1 MMSSQTE
8 AHNKGKMLTGMK
20 WMKLKRQLPLHV
32 MLIPGLI
39 LVLIFSFGPMVGI
52 TIAFQKF
59 MPARGFFGSEWVGWD
74 NFRYIFMLPDF
85 QRALWNT
92 MYIAILKVIAGQIAP
107 IITALLLNEMRIQFV
122 KRSVQ
127 TLVYL
132 PHFLSWV
139 LLGGILL
146 DLLSPTHGIVNQMLE
161 VFGVKPIFFL
171 GNNEW
176 FRTTVVITDV
186 WKDFGFGTIVY
197 LAALSGVNPSLYE
210 AAVIDGA
217 GRWRQTWHI
226 TLPGMRAVIVLLATL
241 SLGQILN
248 AGFDQI
254 FNLYSPIV
262 YESGDIIDTLVY
274 RLGLVNYQYS
284 VATAVGLFKSVI
296 SLILISTSYYL
307 AYRLANYR
315 IF

>member
-1 MMSSQTE
+1 MTTRTE
-8 AHNKGKMLTGMK
+8 AHHSLERAPKKK
-20 WMKLKRQLPLHV
+20 WMRLRRQIPLHV
-32 MLIPGLI
+32 MLIPGLL
-39 LVLIFSFGPMVGI
+39 LVLIFSYGPMVGI

-59 MPARGFFGSEWVGWD
+59 MPAKGFFGSQWIGWD
-74 NFRYIFMLPDF
+74 NFEYIFMLPDF
-85 QRALWNT
+85 KRALWNT
-92 MYIAILKVIAGQIAP
+92 IYIAFMKIIAGQIAP
-107 IITALLLNEMRIQFV
+107 VITALLLNEMRSNFT

-146 DLLSPTHGIVNQMLE
+146 DLLSPTHGIVNQMLTA
-161 VFGVKPIFFL
+161 FGMKPIFFL
-171 GNNEW
+171 GNNDW
-176 FRTTVVITDV
+176 FPYTVVITDV

-197 LAALSGVNPSLYE
+197 LAALTSINPSLYE

-217 GRWRQTWHI
+217 NRWRQTWHI
-226 TLPGMRAVIVLLATL
+226 TLPGMRAVIVLMATL
-241 SLGQILN
+241 ALGQILN

-274 RLGLVNYQYS
+274 RLGLVDYQYS

-296 SLILISTSYYL
+296 SLFLISTSYYL
-307 AYRLANYR
+307 AYRFANYR

>member
-1 MMSSQTE
+1 MMSSQVDHK
-8 AHNKGKMLTGMK
+8 AKMGTGMR
-20 WMKLKRQLPLHV
+20 WMKFKRQIPLHV

-59 MPARGFFGSEWVGWD
+59 MPARGFFGSEWVGWA
-74 NFRYIFMLPDF
+74 NFQYIFMLPDF

-92 MYIAILKVIAGQIAP
+92 LYIAVLKVIAGQVAP
-107 IITALLLNEMRIQFV
+107 IITALLLNEMRIQFF
-122 KRSVQ
+122 KRSIQ

-146 DLLSPTHGIVNQMLE
+146 DLLSPSHGIVNQMLGI
-161 VFGVKPIFFL
+161 FGIDSIFFL
-171 GNNEW
+171 GNNDW
-176 FRTTVVITDV
+176 FRTTVVVTDV

-262 YESGDIIDTLVY
+262 YETGDIIDTLVY
-274 RLGLVNYQYS
+274 RMGLVNYQYS

>member
-1 MMSSQTE
+1 MMEPQTDIRPLR
-8 AHNKGKMLTGMK
+8 ANRRMTWPKFKI
-20 WMKLKRQLPLHV
+20 QIPLHL

-39 LVLIFSFGPMVGI
+39 LLFIFSFGPMFGI

-59 MPARGFFGSEWVGWD
+59 LPAKGFFGSPWVGLD
-74 NFRYIFMLPDF
+74 NFKFIFMMPDF
-85 QRALWNT
+85 KRALWNT
-92 MYIAILKVIAGQIAP
+92 IIIAGWKITAGQIAP
-107 IITALLLNEMRIQFV
+107 ILTAILLNEMRIQLI

-127 TLVYL
+127 TIIYL

-146 DLLSPTHGIVNQMLE
+146 ELLSPSHGIVNQFL
-161 VFGVKPIFFL
+161 GLLGIQPIFFL
-171 GNNEW
+171 GSNDW
-176 FRTTVVITDV
+176 FKFTIVITDV

-197 LAALSGVNPSLYE
+197 LAALTGINPSLYE
-210 AAVIDGA
+210 ASVIDGA
-217 GRWRQTWHI
+217 NRWRQTWHI

-262 YESGDIIDTLVY
+262 YKSGDIIDTLVY
-274 RLGLVNYQYS
+274 RVGLVNYQYS
-284 VATAVGLFKSVI
+284 VATAVGLFKSGI
-296 SLILISTSYYL
+296 SLVLISTSYYL